1 MPEIPPDVPPAA
13 PPPAAPA
20 PTPVNRQEAV
30 SLPGIFLLIT
40 GIIGILNGLASFAG
54 GGIGRSL
61 ARFAQDQKM
70 AEMLAKSGGG
80 ASGIISG
87 VIVLAA
93 SALVIFGAIKMR
105 QLQSWGLAMAASI
118 VALLP
123 CLGPCCCVGLPVG
136 IWCLVILN
144 KPEVKSAFQG

>member
-1 MPEIPPDVPPAA
+1 MPENPPVAPPAAAPA
-13 PPPAAPA
+13 PPPA
-20 PTPVNRQEAV
+20 TPVNPQEAV

-40 GIIGILNGLASFAG
+40 GIIGVLNGLASFAG
-54 GGIGRSL
+54 GGMGRSL
-61 ARFAQDQKM
+61 ARFAKDEKM

-80 ASGIISG
+80 FSGIISG

-93 SALVIFGAIKMR
+93 SGLVIFGAIKMR

>member
-1 MPEIPPDVPPAA
+1 MPENPPAD
-13 PPPAAPA
+13 PPAAAPA
-20 PTPVNRQEAV
+20 PPPPTPVNPQEAV

-40 GIIGILNGLASFAG
+40 GIIGVLNGLASFAG
-54 GGIGRSL
+54 GGMGRSL
-61 ARFAQDQKM
+61 ARFAKDEKM

-80 ASGIISG
+80 FSGIISG

-93 SALVIFGAIKMR
+93 SGLVIFGAIKMR

>member
-1 MPEIPPDVPPAA
+1 MPENPPAA
-13 PPPAAPA
+13 PPAAAPA
-20 PTPVNRQEAV
+20 PPPPTPVNPQEAV

-40 GIIGILNGLASFAG
+40 GIIGVLNGLASFAG
-54 GGIGRSL
+54 GGMGRSL
-61 ARFAQDQKM
+61 ARFAKDERM

-80 ASGIISG
+80 LSGIISG

-93 SALVIFGAIKMR
+93 SGLVIFGAIKMR

>member
-1 MPEIPPDVPPAA
+1 MPENPPAN
-13 PPPAAPA
+13 PPAAAPA
-20 PTPVNRQEAV
+20 PPPPTPVNPQEAV

-40 GIIGILNGLASFAG
+40 GIIGVLNGLASFAG
-54 GGIGRSL
+54 GGMGRSL
-61 ARFAQDQKM
+61 ARFAKDEKM

-80 ASGIISG
+80 FSGIISG

-93 SALVIFGAIKMR
+93 SGLVIFGAIKMR